1 MYSKY
6 SNLLCR
12 GLLSIAS
19 SATSLILIFYLVK
32 AHAGPNSSHFLAV
45 YSGMQPIGSML
56 LSQLVYGRAHFFANT
71 NSGRILV
78 LKLWPI
84 TAILLIF
91 LFLVPTLVAPGLVG
105 SLSTALLVFFALRD
119 TIRLSVAHWQPTAR
133 LCLILGSSFIVT
145 SALFLGISYALS
157 GVSRGFIGFAADA
170 NQTLLIASLSLN
182 VLFVATSIF
191 LSSATRIVARYESI
205 PLRGIELVS
214 ADTGSIL
221 LAFATLSL
229 PVFLLSSDQF
239 NAYRALLGV
248 FAFTGSVTSLMQSA
262 RLSSQRALAVHRFAA
277 GISAVGLLSVCAY
290 ASLRICRLGSIL
302 SLNGVFISVATLVFA
317 ASACI
322 MGISFYTIRP
332 RARSLCNVSLAILFS
347 FLSLAY
353 LACCRLLGVSTT
365 SLDVI
370 MILAFSH
377 SCFIVLSLRM
387 DSSSEL
393 TAFFSPDKACP
404 N

>member
-1 MYSKY
+1 MYSRY
-6 SNLLCR
+6 SSLLCR

-19 SATSLILIFYLVK
+19 SATSLVLIFYLVN
-32 AHAGPNSSHFLAV
+32 AGASSNSSRFLAV

-56 LSQLVYGRAHFFANT
+56 LSQLVYERSHIFTNT

-78 LKLWPI
+78 IKLWPI
-84 TAILLIF
+84 SAILLIF
-91 LFLVPTLVAPGLVG
+91 LLLVPTLVAPGLVG
-105 SLSTALLVFFALRD
+105 FLCTALLIFFTVRD
-119 TIRLSVAHWQPTAR
+119 TIRLSVAYWQPTAR
-133 LCLILGSSFIVT
+133 LCLILGSCFIVA

-157 GVSRGFIGFAADA
+157 GVSRSFVDFAADA

-182 VLFVATSIF
+182 VFFMATSLF
-191 LSSATRIVARYESI
+191 LSSATRIVARYEQI

-239 NAYRALLGV
+239 NSYRTLLGV
-248 FAFTGSVTSLMQSA
+248 FAFTGSVTSLIQSA
-262 RLSSQRALAVHRFAA
+262 RLSSQRALVVHRFAA
-277 GISAVGLLSVCAY
+277 GTSAVGLIFICAY
-290 ASLRICRLGSIL
+290 AFLRLCRLGAIL
-302 SLNGVFISVATLVFA
+302 SIDGVFISVAALVFA

-322 MGISFYTIRP
+322 MGISFYTIKP

-353 LACCRLLGVSTT
+353 LAFCRLLGVSTT
-365 SLDVI
+365 SLDII

-377 SCFIVLSLRM
+377 SCFIILSLRM
-387 DSSSEL
+387 DSNSEL
-393 TAFFSPDKACP
+393 TAFFGSDKACP